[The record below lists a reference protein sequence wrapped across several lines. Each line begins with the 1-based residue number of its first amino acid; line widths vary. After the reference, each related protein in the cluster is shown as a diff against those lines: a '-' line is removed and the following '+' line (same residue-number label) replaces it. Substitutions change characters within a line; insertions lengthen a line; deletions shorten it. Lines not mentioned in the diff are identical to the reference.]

1 MLFPISGRCGF
12 ESLKYNEED
21 KNKFDFEILK
31 KMLQRE
37 NEIRLSD
44 EIQMQYEEM
53 DMMDDEKYVEI
64 TDQVQKKV
72 LNEFG
77 FEGNEK
83 ERECYRTA
91 LEMYP
96 QQKEE
101 LKQLVFYYKY
111 NRSRD
116 GELKVG
122 DTVPLSSVV
131 VTCLAG
137 HTEYPLSSFFT
148 PTDGSTA
155 LPVVIC
161 AGSIT

>member
-1 MLFPISGRCGF
+1 
-12 ESLKYNEED
+12 
-21 KNKFDFEILK
+21 
-31 KMLQRE
+31 MLQRE

-44 EIQMQYEEM
+44 EIQMKYEEM
-53 DMMDDEKYVEI
+53 VEKYVEI
-64 TDQVQKKV
+64 TEQLQKKV
-72 LNEFG
+72 LIEFG

-83 ERECYRTA
+83 ELECYRSA

-101 LKQLVFYYKY
+101 LKPLVYYYKY

-122 DTVPLSSVV
+122 ETVPLSSVL
-131 VTCLAG
+131 VTSLEG
-137 HTEYPLSSFFT
+137 TTELPLSSFFT
-148 PTDGSTA
+148 TTVTGDTSATP
-155 LPVVIC
+155 LPLVIC